1 VIADE
6 KLMLTNTTTQT
17 DKPRRLLRGVGWTV
31 GVLVIAL
38 VVFLVRARIVGL
50 DPGPAGRETLGLW
63 LSGELVTTPVTDW
76 SFAKDVPMTNT
87 AVQVNWR
94 FFPLISHSHRTGRWH
109 YKDRLYYGT
118 LYPGG
123 VPYGVGRFWN
133 QDVAVD
139 NRVRIKIRDK
149 LYDVK
154 FTPVTDPAER
164 ELILPLTGSSTFHPG
179 EYMFLWRVDPR

>member
-1 VIADE
+1 MTMTTDTT
-6 KLMLTNTTTQT
+6 TNTPKQSV
-17 DKPRRLLRGVGWTV
+17 LLKSIAWIVGGLV
-31 GVLVIAL
+31 IVLVL
-38 VVFLVRARIVGL
+38 FLVWARIFGF
-50 DPGPAGRETLGLW
+50 DPGPPGHETLGLW
-63 LSGELVTTPVTDW
+63 MSGELVTTPVTDW
-76 SFAKDVPMTNT
+76 SFAKNIPSTDTG
-87 AVQVNWR
+87 VQVHSR
-94 FFPLISHSHRTGRWH
+94 FLPFISHSHRTGRWH

-123 VPYGVGRFWN
+123 VPYGVGRIWN

-139 NRVRIKIRDK
+139 PRVRIKIHDK